1 MPKRDRS
8 PEKEVGENVYE
19 TGTIVDRDGRRHVWR
34 DNKNIGERTKKLEVP
49 FRVISHRRLH
59 IFAPYGTLECADYLQ
74 AIQFASTERIVNDH
88 SVLKDA
94 GLLHRIRNLGFLR
107 SIQSFESFVQL
118 KFEISSSADVL
129 SIASFSSGSG
139 LYGPQA
145 VSSPM
150 FRLAVAQALK
160 HLVIAFMVFFSSKFE
175 RCLEPLI
182 EALEGR
188 SNPFRVIN
196 DDLLLH
202 LIGTVLAK
210 WGWYV
215 RMENRAPNYPTI
227 NLRNPSGCASLLE
240 RMLNEQ
246 LIVGLSGFHAY
257 YEELLF
263 RNQQLPFPVFST
275 KTVPAIVSTQQ
286 QPRDHFESVSDP
298 QINYCAAHLLHT
310 MGSQGKCVR
319 PKCMFT
325 HTSALDL
332 TKDQALRFTT
342 HLNRKGISQLAPEL
356 LSRIQEFTRWK
367 N

>member
-1 MPKRDRS
+1 
-8 PEKEVGENVYE
+8 
-19 TGTIVDRDGRRHVWR
+19 
-34 DNKNIGERTKKLEVP
+34 
-49 FRVISHRRLH
+49 
-59 IFAPYGTLECADYLQ
+59 
-74 AIQFASTERIVNDH
+74 
-88 SVLKDA
+88 
-94 GLLHRIRNLGFLR
+94 
-107 SIQSFESFVQL
+107 
-118 KFEISSSADVL
+118 
-129 SIASFSSGSG
+129 
-139 LYGPQA
+139 
-145 VSSPM
+145 
-150 FRLAVAQALK
+150 
-160 HLVIAFMVFFSSKFE
+160 
-175 RCLEPLI
+175 
-182 EALEGR
+182 
-188 SNPFRVIN
+188 
-196 DDLLLH
+196 
-202 LIGTVLAK
+202 
-210 WGWYV
+210 
-215 RMENRAPNYPTI
+215 MENRAPNYPTI